1 MSEEATIDH
10 PNHRQGG
17 GEALVT
23 LHPVAL
29 AEVWAMLA
37 PWIGHVLLI
46 AAAIFGLATA
56 SGAADDAAYDAGMV
70 TFLVAVV
77 LIAFRVK
84 RQLDGAA
91 VGLLLPIAI
100 EREDGLLVTIA
111 ALTVLG
117 LVGGILAASVGGV
130 FYGVGLALFLICAG
144 MIFFE
149 IKHYFDRRAGHS

>member
-10 PNHRQGG
+10 SAYRQAG
-17 GEALVT
+17 GEARVT

-29 AEVWAMLA
+29 AEVWAMLS

-56 SGAADDAAYDAGMV
+56 SGAPDEAAYDVGMV
-70 TFLVAVV
+70 TFLVAAV

-84 RQLDGAA
+84 RQLDGTA
-91 VGLLLPIAI
+91 VGLLLPVAI

-149 IKHYFDRRAGHS
+149 IKHYFDRRDGRR

>member
-10 PNHRQGG
+10 SDYRQAG
-17 GEALVT
+17 GEARVT

-29 AEVWAMLA
+29 AEVWAMLS

-56 SGAADDAAYDAGMV
+56 SGAPDEAAYDVGMV
-70 TFLVAVV
+70 TFLVAAV

-91 VGLLLPIAI
+91 VGLLLPVAI

-130 FYGVGLALFLICAG
+130 FYGVGLALFLICVG

-149 IKHYFDRRAGHS
+149 IKHYFDRRDGRR